1 MDELLREVIDIFVA
15 EVREQAD
22 RISQALLQM
31 EQQPA
36 KIPMEIEELYRQ
48 AHSMKGSSASLG
60 VEELSLLAHH
70 FEGALLPVR
79 RSRAPLTSEM
89 VDLGLK
95 AMDAAKLRVVGLQAD
110 NDVGLA
116 EVHALTDK
124 LAQLAAQSP
133 QPAHGAPPN
142 GEDPAPDALPL
153 SSVDEVGEPV
163 SLHTDNGNVSQIPS
177 GDAPDT
183 VRVAIDKLAQLVHHT
198 DDLRRLRGQLE
209 RHHTDVTA
217 MMRSLEKLLRHH
229 GKTGDTQARKTQ
241 DELAHFLRSLR
252 ALRRDLLDDTE
263 ALQATT
269 SELDDGL
276 RAMQLLPATLLQ
288 QPLQRAVREACR
300 STGKDATLQLFGED
314 VFLDRTLLEAI
325 KTPLVHVVRNAVDH
339 GLEDVAVREAIGKP
353 ALGHITVNIEQRGSQ
368 VEITVSDDGRGLDLT
383 RIREVAVQRGL
394 LSASE
399 AHQLDE
405 TESYALLLRP
415 GFSTKEEAT
424 ELSGRGVGLDVV
436 NTTVRKLHG
445 SLQLSS
451 QPGQGATFLISVPLT
466 VAASRLLMLDE
477 QDHTFA
483 LPLPAIARIA
493 LPRRE
498 DLVKIGNQTV
508 YYIDEQPHTV
518 IGLSKLLGLTYS
530 GEAPS
535 RQPLLLLRGTTGV
548 AIACDRLRGEN
559 DLVLRP
565 LPVELRRF
573 TLLSAVAIVPSGPAL
588 FVLSPQALIQAAASL
603 RLTQDVRSRR
613 RTVLVADDSITTRSL
628 LRSVLESGGYR
639 VRTAADGDEALRI
652 ARGESIDLLVSDVR
666 MPRLDG
672 ISLLGRLRSD
682 ARTSKLPVVLFS
694 GANNDEDRQRGLSA
708 GASAYLAKSDFERGH
723 LIDVVTQLLTEAGS

>member
-22 RISQALLQM
+22 RIAQALLLM
-31 EQQPA
+31 EQQPS
-36 KIPMEIEELYRQ
+36 KIPTEIEELYRQ

-70 FEGALLPVR
+70 FESALLPVR
-79 RSRAPLTSEM
+79 RHRAPLTAEM

-110 NDVGLA
+110 SDVGLA
-116 EVHALTDK
+116 EVRALTDR
-124 LAQLAAQSP
+124 LERLAAAQPSASP
-133 QPAHGAPPN
+133 SGAATEAREVPV
-142 GEDPAPDALPL
+142 PL
-153 SSVDEVGEPV
+153 VSVDEVGEPV
-163 SLHTDNGNVSQIPS
+163 QSPQESDPTATHAPAT
-177 GDAPDT
+177 DAPDT
-183 VRVAIDKLAQLVHHT
+183 VRVSIDKLAQLVQHT

-209 RHHTDVTA
+209 RHHTDVTTLA
-217 MMRSLEKLLRHH
+217 RNVERLLRHASK
-229 GKTGDTQARKTQ
+229 GGEPLSRKTTE
-241 DELAHFLRSLR
+241 ELSQFLRGLR
-252 ALRRDLLDDTE
+252 ALRRDLLDDSE

-288 QPLQRAVREACR
+288 QPLHRAVREACR
-300 STGKDATLQLFGED
+300 ATGKEAALRLFGED

-325 KTPLVHVVRNAVDH
+325 KTPLLHLVRNSVDH
-339 GLEDVAVREAIGKP
+339 GIEDVAVREAIGKP
-353 ALGHITVNIEQRGSQ
+353 ALGRIAVNIEQRGSQ
-368 VEITVSDDGRGLDLT
+368 VEIAVTDDGRGLDVA
-383 RIREVAVQRGL
+383 RVREVAVQKGL
-394 LSASE
+394 LSAAE
-399 AHQLDE
+399 ANRLDE
-405 TESYALLLRP
+405 NESYALLLRP

-445 SLQLSS
+445 SLQMSS
-451 QPGQGATFLISVPLT
+451 QPGQGTTFLISVPLT
-466 VAASRLLMLDE
+466 VAASRLLLLDE

-483 LPLPAIARIA
+483 LPLPAISRIA

-498 DLVKIGNQTV
+498 ELVKVGNQTV
-508 YYIDEQPHTV
+508 YYIDDQPHTV

-535 RQPLLLLRGTTGV
+535 RQPLLLLRGTGGV

-565 LPVELRRF
+565 LPVELRRLS
-573 TLLSAVAIVPSGPAL
+573 LLSAVAIVPSGPAL
-588 FVLSPQALIQAAASL
+588 FVLSPQALISAAASL
-603 RLTQDVRSRR
+603 RKVQDVRSRR
-613 RTVLVADDSITTRSL
+613 QTVLVADDSITTRSL

-639 VRTAADGDEALRI
+639 VRTAADGDEALRL
-652 ARGESIDLLVSDVR
+652 ARGEPIDLLVSDVR

-672 ISLLGRLRSD
+672 ISLLAKLRSD

-694 GANNDEDRQRGLSA
+694 GANNEEDRQRGLAA

-723 LIDVVTQLLTEAGS
+723 LIDVVTQLLGESAS